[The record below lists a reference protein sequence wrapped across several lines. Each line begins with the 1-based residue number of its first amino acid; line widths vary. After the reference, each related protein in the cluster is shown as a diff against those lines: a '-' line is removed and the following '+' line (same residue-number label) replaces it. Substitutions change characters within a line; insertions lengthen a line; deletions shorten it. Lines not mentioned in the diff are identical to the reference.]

1 MIIYYYENNEVFN
14 NSEVTMTNST
24 YTNTRFLTTQ
34 AGARIPKLGTIAYHE
49 TVGFGEVIGR
59 SGGRLRIKVAQG
71 QWEEDTFQASRRA
84 EFSEVSNNSAELEI
98 AHLEHRLG
106 NPDDPFYQARGLV
119 NGMIDSIISR
129 TVGVNEMLVNLD
141 GAEHSG
147 WEFDDYYTVTEKF
160 EPIRAKAPAPRPRK
174 QQASRAGTLQ
184 DDARPD
190 WLVAELNETFGDYWT
205 AVENAHTNEAV
216 KQAFK

>member
-1 MIIYYYENNEVFN
+1 
-14 NSEVTMTNST
+14 MTNST

-34 AGARIPKLGTIAYHE
+34 AGARIPKLGTIAYHD

-59 SGGRLRIKVAQG
+59 SGGRLRIKIETARPDV
-71 QWEEDTFQASRRA
+71 
-84 EFSEVSNNSAELEI
+84 SEVSNNSAELEI

-119 NGMIDSIISR
+119 NGMIDSIIAR
-129 TVGVNEMLVNLD
+129 TVGANEMLVNLD
-141 GAEHSG
+141 KAEASG
-147 WEFDDYYTVTEKF
+147 WEFDEYCTTT
-160 EPIRAKAPAPRPRK
+160 PRPALRRAEAPAPRPRK
-174 QQASRAGTLQ
+174 QEPSRVGSLE

-205 AVENAHTNEAV
+205 AVDNALTNEAV

>member
-1 MIIYYYENNEVFN
+1 M
-14 NSEVTMTNST
+14 
-24 YTNTRFLTTQ
+24 TTQ
-34 AGARIPKLGTIAYHE
+34 FVTTPAGSRIPKLGTIAYHD

-59 SGGRLRIKVAQG
+59 SGGRLRIKIAQG
-71 QWEEDTFQASRRA
+71 QWEEDTFQAYRRA

-119 NGMIDSIISR
+119 NGMIDSIIAR
-129 TVGVNEMLVNLD
+129 TVGANEMLVNLD
-141 GAEHSG
+141 VAEASG
-147 WEFDDYYTVTEKF
+147 WEFDEYCTAT
-160 EPIRAKAPAPRPRK
+160 PRPALRRAEAPAPRPRK
-174 QQASRAGTLQ
+174 QEPSRVGSLE

-205 AVENAHTNEAV
+205 AVGNAHTNEAV
-216 KQAFK
+216 RQAFK

>member
-1 MIIYYYENNEVFN
+1 M
-14 NSEVTMTNST
+14 
-24 YTNTRFLTTQ
+24 TTQ
-34 AGARIPKLGTIAYHE
+34 FVTTPAGSRIPKLGTIAYHD

-59 SGGRLRIKVAQG
+59 SGGRLRIKVTDSRDLGAY
-71 QWEEDTFQASRRA
+71 RRA

-119 NGMIDSIISR
+119 NGMIDSIIAR
-129 TVGVNEMLVNLD
+129 TVGANEMLVSLD
-141 GAEHSG
+141 VAEASG
-147 WEFDDYYTVTEKF
+147 WEFDEYCTTT
-160 EPIRAKAPAPRPRK
+160 PRPALRRAEAPAPRPRK
-174 QQASRAGTLQ
+174 QEPSRVGSLE
-184 DDARPD
+184 DDARPE

-205 AVENAHTNEAV
+205 AVDNALTNEAV

>member
-34 AGARIPKLGTIAYHE
+34 AGARIPKIGTIAYHE

-59 SGGRLRIKVAQG
+59 SGGRLRIKIETARPDVA
-71 QWEEDTFQASRRA
+71 
-84 EFSEVSNNSAELEI
+84 EVSNNSAELEI
-98 AHLEHRLG
+98 SHLEHRLG

-174 QQASRAGTLQ
+174 QVASRAGTLQ

-205 AVENAHTNEAV
+205 AVDNAHTNEAV

>member
-1 MIIYYYENNEVFN
+1 
-14 NSEVTMTNST
+14 MTNST

-34 AGARIPKLGTIAYHE
+34 AGARIPKIGTIAYHD
-49 TVGFGEVIGR
+49 TVGFCEVIGR
-59 SGGRLRIKVAQG
+59 SGGRLRIKVTDSRGLGAY
-71 QWEEDTFQASRRA
+71 RRA

-106 NPDDPFYQARGLV
+106 NPEDPFYQARGLV

-141 GAEHSG
+141 GAERSG

-174 QQASRAGTLQ
+174 QEASRAGTLQ

-205 AVENAHTNEAV
+205 AVDNARTNEAV

>member
-1 MIIYYYENNEVFN
+1 M
-14 NSEVTMTNST
+14 
-24 YTNTRFLTTQ
+24 TTQ
-34 AGARIPKLGTIAYHE
+34 FVTTPAGSRIPKLGTIAYHD

-59 SGGRLRIKVAQG
+59 SGGRLRIKIETARPDV
-71 QWEEDTFQASRRA
+71 
-84 EFSEVSNNSAELEI
+84 SEVSNNSAELEI

-119 NGMIDSIISR
+119 NGMIDSIIAR
-129 TVGVNEMLVNLD
+129 TVGANEMLVSLD
-141 GAEHSG
+141 VAEASG
-147 WEFDDYYTVTEKF
+147 WEFDEYCTTT
-160 EPIRAKAPAPRPRK
+160 PRPALRRAEAPAPRPRK
-174 QQASRAGTLQ
+174 QEPTRVGSLE

-205 AVENAHTNEAV
+205 AVDNALTNEAV

>member
-34 AGARIPKLGTIAYHE
+34 AGARIPKIGTIAYHE

-59 SGGRLRIKVAQG
+59 SGGRLRIKIETARPDVA
-71 QWEEDTFQASRRA
+71 
-84 EFSEVSNNSAELEI
+84 EVSNNSAELEI
-98 AHLEHRLG
+98 SHLEHRLG

-174 QQASRAGTLQ
+174 QEASRAGTLQ

>member
-1 MIIYYYENNEVFN
+1 
-14 NSEVTMTNST
+14 MTNST

-59 SGGRLRIKVAQG
+59 SGGRLRIKIETARPDVA
-71 QWEEDTFQASRRA
+71 
-84 EFSEVSNNSAELEI
+84 EVSNNSAELEI

-106 NPDDPFYQARGLV
+106 NPEDSFYQARGLV

-141 GAEHSG
+141 GAERSG

-174 QQASRAGTLQ
+174 QEASRAGTLQ

-205 AVENAHTNEAV
+205 AVDNAHTNEAV
-216 KQAFK
+216 KQAFKQAVASVL

>member
-1 MIIYYYENNEVFN
+1 
-14 NSEVTMTNST
+14 MTNST

-49 TVGFGEVIGR
+49 TVGFCEVIGR
-59 SGGRLRIKVAQG
+59 SGGRLRIKIETARPDVA
-71 QWEEDTFQASRRA
+71 
-84 EFSEVSNNSAELEI
+84 EVSNNSAELEI
-98 AHLEHRLG
+98 SHLEHRLG

-205 AVENAHTNEAV
+205 AVDNAHTNEAV